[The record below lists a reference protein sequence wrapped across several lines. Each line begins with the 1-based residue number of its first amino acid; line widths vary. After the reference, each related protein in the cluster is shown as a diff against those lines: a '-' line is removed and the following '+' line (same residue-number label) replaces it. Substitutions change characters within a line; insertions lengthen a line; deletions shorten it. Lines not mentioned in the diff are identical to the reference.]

1 MDGSSAARA
10 ARTEMALMSGSSLS
24 PRLCTPARLPASRHT
39 LAHGLANSI
48 VAQRAG
54 LRPRR
59 GRGDWVVGAEGGA
72 DGGAGKVGAKNGL
85 ARASAIEVAERA
97 AKKRREKCG
106 RRSSVA
112 MADDACDEWPFH
124 AGSRGPATGAL
135 RPADGALDVDNMEHF
150 GRRSTIPTYTDT
162 ITYTHNYTHTIT
174 PTRPQYTLNN
184 LPRPSPPTMADDSK
198 MQIMRQVQQEAAMQ
212 NARMLVEVRL
222 PPSSSPSSLPSPPPP
237 PHPPTN
243 PPRNSTSTVSSAA
256 SPSPAPRCPAA
267 KRAVSKPAWRST
279 WARGTR
285 SASSMWR
292 GSSASRLRA
301 GWRCDAIGMRWS
313 GRWEK

>member
-150 GRRSTIPTYTDT
+150 WLRSTTPTYT
-162 ITYTHNYTHTIT
+162 YTHTIT

-184 LPRPSPPTMADDSK
+184 LPTSIPAHNGR
-198 MQIMRQVQQEAAMQ
+198 RQQ
-212 NARMLVEVRL
+212 NANHA
-222 PPSSSPSSLPSPPPP
+222 P
-237 PHPPTN
+237 
-243 PPRNSTSTVSSAA
+243 SAA
-256 SPSPAPRCPAA
+256 RSRHA
-267 KRAVSKPAWRST
+267 KRT
-279 WARGTR
+279 H
-285 SASSMWR
+285 
-292 GSSASRLRA
+292 A
-301 GWRCDAIGMRWS
+301 G
-313 GRWEK
+313 